1 MHIRYNSL
9 TLELVNGRYLYFTKV
24 ILVYFSTGK
33 RYMFTYINMLFFI
46 QIIIMDHFRFV
57 CVIWHRIMVI
67 FYVLLKNNYVEFSFI
82 GCLHM

>member
-1 MHIRYNSL
+1 MRFVFIPSAHIHIDIHTLSMHIRYNSL

-46 QIIIMDHFRFV
+46 QIII
-57 CVIWHRIMVI
+57 
-67 FYVLLKNNYVEFSFI
+67 I
-82 GCLHM
+82 GPF